1 MDRVTRNKLKTD
13 KFAVEVEHT
22 VEYVAEHRK
31 QVTIYGAIAVAVA
44 IVAAGIWYYRG
55 EQHSTRQ
62 KDLAE
67 AMEKQNAPVMPAPPA
82 GTVAPPRY
90 FTTQALK
97 NTEVSK
103 AFSAVRAKHAGST
116 EAVIA
121 ASYLGAIAAD
131 EGKLPEAEKYF
142 QAAIADGDANYGSIA
157 KLSLSQILV
166 ATGRVPEAEK
176 LLRSLAD
183 NPTLFVSKE
192 QATIALARAIG
203 TTKPA
208 EARKL
213 LEPLRATPGAV
224 SQAAI
229 TALNQLPGQ

>member
-31 QVTIYGAIAVAVA
+31 QVTMYGAIAVGVA
-44 IVAAGIWYYRG
+44 ILAAGIWYYRG
-55 EQHSTRQ
+55 SQHSARQ

-67 AMEKQNAPVMPAPPA
+67 AMQKQDAPVMPTPPA
-82 GTVAPPRY
+82 GSAAPPLY

-97 NTEVSK
+97 NAEVTK
-103 AFSAVRAKHAGST
+103 AFSAVRVKHPGST

-121 ASYLGAIAAD
+121 ASYLGAISAD
-131 EGKLPEAEKYF
+131 EGKLAEAEKYF
-142 QAAIADGDANYGSIA
+142 QAAIADGDANYGSVA

-166 ATGRVPEAEK
+166 ATGRVPDAEK
-176 LLRSLAD
+176 MLRSMVD

-192 QATIALARAIG
+192 QATIALAKAIG
-203 TTKPA
+203 GSKPA